1 MSYKD
6 VARNDIKCELP
17 LRRRILRAP
26 ILAGVV
32 LSGFAGLVLADPYK
46 DFFRAIE
53 LNDAEKIRL
62 LLLRGVSPNSPDPEL
77 GPAIVYA
84 AKSKSFDALAALLEN
99 PATDVNVFN
108 GAGESALMFACLFG
122 ELGAVKRLIGRGAEV
137 NHPGWT
143 PLHYAAST
151 GQIAV
156 IEYLL
161 SQYAY
166 IDAASE
172 NGTTPL
178 MMAARDKQL
187 GVARLLVREGADP
200 SLRNEAG
207 LGASEYLLRVGATE
221 EARWMRD
228 RADEYLARYGTKA
241 DPVPAKSR

>member
-1 MSYKD
+1 M
-6 VARNDIKCELP
+6 RTLEL
-17 LRRRILRAP
+17 
-26 ILAGVV
+26 
-32 LSGFAGLVLADPYK
+32 FAGIGGSNGSTTASTSTGPGVASASATTSPQRRGSSTRK
-46 DFFRAIE
+46 PVAPQARA
-53 LNDAEKIRL
+53 N
-62 LLLRGVSPNSPDPEL
+62 
-77 GPAIVYA
+77 A
-84 AKSKSFDALAALLEN
+84 AKSKSFDALVALLEN

-108 GAGESALMFACLFG
+108 QARESALMFACLFG
-122 ELGAVKRLIGRGAEV
+122 QLDTVKRLIGRGAEV

-151 GQIAV
+151 GQVAV

-161 SQYAY
+161 GQYAY

-178 MMAARDKQL
+178 MMAARDRQL
-187 GVARLLVREGADP
+187 DAVRLLVREGADP

-207 LGASEYLLRVGATE
+207 LGAADYLQRAGATE
-221 EARWMRD
+221 ESRWMQA

>member
-1 MSYKD
+1 MRKD
-6 VARNDIKCELP
+6 SKCEAAT
-17 LRRRILRAP
+17 RRRILRVF
-26 ILAGVV
+26 VV
-32 LSGFAGLVLADPYK
+32 LGMSFPAFVQHAFADPYR

-53 LNDAEKIRL
+53 LDDAAQIRL

-77 GPAIVYA
+77 GPAIVFA
-84 AKSKSFDALAALLEN
+84 AKSKGFGALGALLEN

-108 GAGESALMFACLFG
+108 NARESALMYACLYG
-122 ELGAVKRLIGRGAEV
+122 EIAVAKRLIARGAEV

-143 PLHYAAST
+143 PLHYAAGS

-161 SQYAY
+161 GQHAY

-178 MMAARDKQL
+178 MMAAREKQV
-187 GVARLLVREGADP
+187 GAARLLVREGADP

-207 LGASEYLLRVGATE
+207 LGAAEYLLRAGAVE
-221 EARWMRD
+221 EARWMQE
-228 RADEYLARYGTKA
+228 RADEYLAKYGTKA
-241 DPVPAKSR
+241 DPVPARPR